1 MTLLM
6 SIVLGL
12 VQGFTEFLPVSSS
25 GHLVL
30 TRELFGFGLDAGDS
44 FLFFDI
50 LLHLGTLIA
59 VFIAFFPDIKE
70 LVIEGFK
77 MIGDK
82 FRINN
87 NPNRKFIVLI
97 LVSMIPMILVLPF
110 MDKIEGVFSTPLMVG
125 IALLY
130 TSVILFISDRVKT
143 SNKTPLEA
151 SYKNALFVGFM
162 QAVAVIPGVSR
173 SGSTMTAGLFSGF
186 NREFAV
192 KFAFIMSIPV
202 IIGANV
208 INMPDAIV
216 QMQSLDI
223 PIYIYI
229 AGILSAAISGLLAIK
244 MVKYIMRN
252 KKFKVFAVYCA
263 VVGILSI
270 IASFVM

>member
-6 SIVLGL
+6 SIILGL

-30 TRELFGFGLDAGDS
+30 TRTFFGFGIDAGDS

-77 MIGDK
+77 MIGDGFK
-82 FRINN
+82 VKN
-87 NPNRKFIVLI
+87 NPKRKFILLI
-97 LVSMIPMILVLPF
+97 LVSMLPMFLVLPF
-110 MDKIEGVFSTPLMVG
+110 MDKIEGIFSTPLMVG

-130 TSVILFISDRVKT
+130 TAVILFMSDRVT
-143 SNKTPLEA
+143 VSNKTPLEA
-151 SYKNALFVGFM
+151 TYKNALFVGLG
-162 QAVAVIPGVSR
+162 QAIAVIPGVSR
-173 SGSTMTAGLFSGF
+173 SGSTMVAGLFAGF

-202 IIGANV
+202 IIGANI
-208 INMPDAIV
+208 INLPDAYI
-216 QMQSLDI
+216 QMRSLDI

-229 AGILSAAISGLLAIK
+229 VGIFSAVISGLLAIK
-244 MVKYIMRN
+244 MVRYIMKN
-252 KKFKVFAVYCA
+252 KKFKVFAIYCA
-263 VVGILSI
+263 VVGLISI
-270 IASFVM
+270 IASFIL